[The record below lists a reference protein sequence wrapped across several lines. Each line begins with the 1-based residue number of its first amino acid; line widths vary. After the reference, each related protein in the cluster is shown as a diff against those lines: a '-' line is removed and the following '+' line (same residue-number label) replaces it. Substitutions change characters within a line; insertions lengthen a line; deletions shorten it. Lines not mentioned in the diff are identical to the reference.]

1 MKPVVGYGLAILAG
15 VVVLK
20 FVFGAIWT
28 VVKVG
33 LLVAVGAGVLW
44 GLRRWRAGRG

>member
-1 MKPVVGYGLAILAG
+1 MKPVVGYGLAVVAG
-15 VVVLK
+15 LVLLK

-33 LLVAVGAGVLW
+33 LLVAVVGGALW